1 MNQQLPAYILNRAA
15 PGRAIGAQASQGIAS
30 SQPARISI
38 AGNRFTLIDSAGN
51 SRPVM
56 SQFLDPRTNQ
66 PVTVQAGELRFIVV
80 GANPGPSKLF
90 FEGAY
95 DPNADGISPTCFSDN
110 GTAPSTQ
117 ASKPQSATCALCPH
131 NAWGTRVVNGQAT
144 KGKACSDKKKLAVRL
159 APEYQDDIIYQ
170 LQVPPA
176 SLKDMSAYMQYI
188 CNQDFGGRKAD
199 VSDVIT
205 SISFEQG
212 EVGKLNFTTVGFYDD
227 ATYNQIETILNT
239 QADKIAF
246 ITGTTDQ
253 PRVAALPALQSPPL
267 QITQQP
273 AVVTTSPTFPAT
285 QVVYAPQPVAQP
297 VYGPAPQQYAPQNQQ
312 PQEPVKTRKPRAG
325 KGVVGTEQ
333 QAPVATVAP
342 VVQPQAVPLTVPTA
356 QPSGA
361 PAFLQQQPAPNVV
374 PAHPPSQQFGMVQ
387 NAPDVSQ
394 EIAAKI
400 KAAMDL

>member
-1 MNQQLPAYILNRAA
+1 MNQQLPAYMQNRAA

-51 SRPVM
+51 SRPVL
-56 SQFLDPRTNQ
+56 SQYLDPRTNQ

-95 DPNADGISPTCFSDN
+95 DPNVDGISPTCFSDN

-117 ASKPQSATCALCPH
+117 ASKPQAATCALCPH

-253 PRVAALPALQSPPL
+253 PRVAALPAPQ
-267 QITQQP
+267 QQP
-273 AVVTTSPTFPAT
+273 MQIAAPQFAQAMYTPGPIQAT
-285 QVVYAPQPVAQP
+285 PVPPQSLAQPVYAPQQ
-297 VYGPAPQQYAPQNQQ
+297 QQYAPQNQQ
-312 PQEPVKTRKPRAG
+312 PPAPVKTRKPRAG
-325 KGVVGTEQ
+325 R
-333 QAPVATVAP
+333 
-342 VVQPQAVPLTVPTA
+342 AVPEQPSNVAQTTA
-356 QPSGA
+356 QPQQTLAPTHGNTPAAA

-394 EIAAKI
+394 EVADKI